1 MASLEMNS
9 GQAGDMDAR
18 RVAYSQAVRH
28 SRRVRRLKI
37 LLPLAA
43 LVVSL
48 LFVAVSIVRSFLPD
62 NIEVKGATIENGQIV
77 MEKPAISGRN
87 ADGIFYSM
95 TAARALQSIVS
106 PNIMTLENIAAQ
118 MPVNDQ
124 LIAKVN
130 AKGGIYDRSANTL
143 DMTQPFSLHL
153 SSGLVANFRSAKLD
167 VKNGTMSSNDMV
179 SITASRATV
188 VAQSINI
195 EDKGQTIV
203 FDGRVQVNLSAD
215 SIHDKGN

>member
-1 MASLEMNS
+1 MASLEMNR
-9 GQAGDMDAR
+9 GEVGDLDAR
-18 RVAYSQAVRH
+18 RAAYLQALRH

-37 LLPLAA
+37 LLPVGA
-43 LVVSL
+43 LVVSS
-48 LFVAVSIVRSFLPD
+48 LFVVVSIVRSFLPD
-62 NIEVKGATIENGQIV
+62 NIDVKGATIENGQIV

-106 PNIMTLENIAAQ
+106 PNIMTLEDIAAQ

-153 SSGLVANFRSAKLD
+153 SNGLVANFRSAKLD
-167 VKNGTMSSNDMV
+167 VKNGTMSSKDTV
-179 SITASRATV
+179 SITASKATV

-195 EDKGQTIV
+195 EDKGQTII

-215 SIHDKGN
+215 SIKDKGN

>member
-1 MASLEMNS
+1 MGGSEL
-9 GQAGDMDAR
+9 DAR
-18 RVAYSQAVRH
+18 RAAYSQAVRH
-28 SRRVRRLKI
+28 SQRVRRLKI
-37 LLPLAA
+37 LLPASA
-43 LVVSL
+43 VAISL
-48 LFVAVSIVRSFLPD
+48 IFVAVSIVRSLLPE

-95 TAARALQSIVS
+95 TAARALQSIAS

-124 LIAKVN
+124 IIAKVN

-153 SSGLVANFRSAKLD
+153 SSGLIANFRSAKLD
-167 VKNGTMSSNDMV
+167 VKNGTMTSKDTV
-179 SITASRATV
+179 SITAPKATV

-203 FDGRVQVNLSAD
+203 FDGGVQVNMHAD
-215 SIHDKGN
+215 VIHEKGN

>member
-1 MASLEMNS
+1 MASVDFDS
-9 GQAGDMDAR
+9 TAAGDLDVR

-37 LLPLAA
+37 LLPVAA
-43 LVVSL
+43 LAVSL
-48 LFVAVSIVRSFLPD
+48 MFIAVSVVRSFLPD
-62 NIEVKGATIENGQIV
+62 NIELKSASIENGQIV

-106 PNIMTLENIAAQ
+106 PNIMTLEDIAAQ
-118 MPVNDQ
+118 VPVNDQ
-124 LIAKVN
+124 LTAKVR
-130 AKGGIYDRSANTL
+130 AKGGVYDRTADTL

-153 SSGLVANFRSAKLD
+153 SSGLIANFRSAKLD
-167 VKNGTMSSNDMV
+167 VKNGTMSSDDVV
-179 SITASRATV
+179 SITAQKATV
-188 VAQSINI
+188 VAQSIKI

-203 FDGRVQVNLSAD
+203 FDGGVQVNMRPD
-215 SIHDKGN
+215 VIREKGK

>member
-9 GQAGDMDAR
+9 MGGSELDAR
-18 RVAYSQAVRH
+18 RAAYSQAVRH
-28 SRRVRRLKI
+28 SQRVRRLKI
-37 LLPLAA
+37 LLPASA
-43 LVVSL
+43 VAISL
-48 LFVAVSIVRSFLPD
+48 IFVAVSIVRSLLPE

-95 TAARALQSIVS
+95 TAARALQSIAS

-124 LIAKVN
+124 VIAKVN

-143 DMTQPFSLHL
+143 DMTQPFSLHFERADRQL
-153 SSGLVANFRSAKLD
+153 PLRQARRQERHDDFERHRVHHGAQGNRSCAKHQY
-167 VKNGTMSSNDMV
+167 
-179 SITASRATV
+179 R
-188 VAQSINI
+188 
-195 EDKGQTIV
+195 
-203 FDGRVQVNLSAD
+203 R
-215 SIHDKGN
+215 

>member
-1 MASLEMNS
+1 MASLEMDSTGS
-9 GQAGDMDAR
+9 GDLDAR

-37 LLPLAA
+37 LLPLTAV
-43 LVVSL
+43 VVSF
-48 LFVAVSIVRSFLPD
+48 LFVAVSVVRSFLPD

-95 TAARALQSIVS
+95 TAARALQSIIS
-106 PNIMTLENIAAQ
+106 PNIMTLEDIVAQ

-130 AKGGIYDRSANTL
+130 AKGGIFDRSANTL

-153 SSGLVANFRSAKLD
+153 SSGLIANFRSAKLD

-179 SITASRATV
+179 SITASKATV

-203 FDGRVQVNLSAD
+203 FDGGVQVNLHAD
-215 SIHDKGN
+215 AIHEKGN

>member
-1 MASLEMNS
+1 MDSTGS
-9 GQAGDMDAR
+9 GDLDAR

-28 SRRVRRLKI
+28 SKRVRRLKI
-37 LLPLAA
+37 MLPVGA
-43 LVVSL
+43 LVVSF
-48 LFVAVSIVRSFLPD
+48 LFVAVSVVRSFLPD
-62 NIEVKGATIENGQIV
+62 NIEGKGATIENGQIV

-106 PNIMTLENIAAQ
+106 PNIMTLEDIAAQ

-124 LIAKVN
+124 LTAKVK

-143 DMTQPFSLHL
+143 DMTQPFSLHM

-179 SITASRATV
+179 SITASKATV

-203 FDGRVQVNLSAD
+203 FDGGVQVNLQASA
-215 SIHDKGN
+215 IHEKGN

>member
-1 MASLEMNS
+1 M
-9 GQAGDMDAR
+9 GDLDAR
-18 RVAYSQAVRH
+18 RAAYLQALRH

-37 LLPLAA
+37 LLPVGRLWF
-43 LVVSL
+43 LPFFVV
-48 LFVAVSIVRSFLPD
+48 VSIVELSARQYRSEGCDDRKRPD
-62 NIEVKGATIENGQIV
+62 RDGEASDLRTQRRRHLLFHDRGTG
-77 MEKPAISGRN
+77 PAEHRFAQHHDAGRYCR
-87 ADGIFYSM
+87 AD
-95 TAARALQSIVS
+95 A
-106 PNIMTLENIAAQ
+106 
-118 MPVNDQ
+118 VNDQ

-153 SSGLVANFRSAKLD
+153 SKGWSRISGPPKLD
-167 VKNGTMSSNDMV
+167 VKNGTMSSNDTV
-179 SITASRATV
+179 SITASKATV

-195 EDKGQTIV
+195 EDKGQTII